1 MTAGLSVRSIH
12 ATGHLANGRRNQ
24 LKEHTDLPDN
34 RRRLALPVRMLY
46 VIDTYAAKTY
56 MELTMTR
63 LQTVV
68 ELPEFQR
75 RAKAIMSDQEREAA
89 ISFIAANPEA
99 GISLGGGLRKV
110 RIPRE
115 GGGKSGGFRTVYVFG
130 GTHMPIFLIT
140 VFAKNEK
147 ANLSK
152 TEQAAAVEMSK
163 ALVAKYGD
171 AT

>member
-1 MTAGLSVRSIH
+1 
-12 ATGHLANGRRNQ
+12 
-24 LKEHTDLPDN
+24 
-34 RRRLALPVRMLY
+34 
-46 VIDTYAAKTY
+46 
-56 MELTMTR
+56 MTR

-75 RAKAIMSDQEREAA
+75 RAKAIMSDRERGAA
-89 ISFIAANPEA
+89 INFVAANPEA
-99 GISLGGGLRKV
+99 GVALGGGLRKV

-115 GGGKSGGFRTVYVFG
+115 GGGKSGGFRTIYVFG

-152 TEQAAAVEMSK
+152 AEQAAAVEMSK
-163 ALVAKYGD
+163 AIGARYGD